1 MLIRACGKELAV
13 EKAFKVLCS
22 LLRVRVRVKV
32 RVRVRVRVRL
42 RVRGRGRV
50 RQGTRGREGLQGTV
64 QPLDLEC
71 HLPPRTLLT
80 TLVYELLY

>member
-42 RVRGRGRV
+42 RVRVRV
-50 RQGTRGREGLQGTV
+50 GVRVWAPGITV
-64 QPLDLEC
+64 LWSC
-71 HLPPRTLLT
+71 R
-80 TLVYELLY
+80 